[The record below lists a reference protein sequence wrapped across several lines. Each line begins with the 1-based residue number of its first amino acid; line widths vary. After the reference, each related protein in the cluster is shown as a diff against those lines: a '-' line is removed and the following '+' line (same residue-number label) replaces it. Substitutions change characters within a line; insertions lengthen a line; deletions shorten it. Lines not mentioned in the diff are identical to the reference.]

1 MLEQQ
6 QWLLYGT
13 KGCHLCDNAENLL
26 MQAQCVLPMTWQYID
41 IALDENLVTQYGSKI
56 PVLVNLMGDV
66 LYWPFS
72 LLDIQTQ
79 HDLARS
85 IK

>member
-1 MLEQQ
+1 MSKQ

-26 MQAQCVLPMTWQYID
+26 MQAQCVLPITWQYID

-56 PVLVNLMGDV
+56 PVLLSLTGQQLD
-66 LYWPFS
+66 WPFS
-72 LLDIQTQ
+72 LLDIQKIMVNECQ
-79 HDLARS
+79 
-85 IK
+85 

>member
-13 KGCHLCDNAENLL
+13 KGCHLCDNAEILL

-41 IALDENLVTQYGSKI
+41 IALDESLVTQYGSKI
-56 PVLVNLMGDV
+56 PVLLIGTGQE
-66 LYWPFS
+66 LSWPFS
-72 LLDIQTQ
+72 LLDIQR
-79 HDLARS
+79 LMNP
-85 IK
+85 

>member
-13 KGCHLCDNAENLL
+13 KGCHLCDNAESLL

-56 PVLVNLMGDV
+56 P
-66 LYWPFS
+66 Y
-72 LLDIQTQ
+72 
-79 HDLARS
+79 
-85 IK
+85 

>member
-1 MLEQQ
+1 MSKQ

-13 KGCHLCDNAENLL
+13 KGCHLCDNAEILL

-56 PVLVNLMGDV
+56 PVLLSLTGQQLD
-66 LYWPFS
+66 WPFS
-72 LLDIQTQ
+72 LLDIQKIMVNECQ
-79 HDLARS
+79 
-85 IK
+85 

>member
-6 QWLLYGT
+6 QWLLYKT

-56 PVLVNLMGDV
+56 PVLLSLTGQQLD
-66 LYWPFS
+66 WPFS
-72 LLDIQTQ
+72 LLDIQKIMVNECQ
-79 HDLARS
+79 
-85 IK
+85 

>member
-1 MLEQQ
+1 MSKQ

-56 PVLVNLMGDV
+56 PVLLSLTGQQLD
-66 LYWPFS
+66 WPFS
-72 LLDIQTQ
+72 LLDIQKIMVNECQ
-79 HDLARS
+79 
-85 IK
+85 